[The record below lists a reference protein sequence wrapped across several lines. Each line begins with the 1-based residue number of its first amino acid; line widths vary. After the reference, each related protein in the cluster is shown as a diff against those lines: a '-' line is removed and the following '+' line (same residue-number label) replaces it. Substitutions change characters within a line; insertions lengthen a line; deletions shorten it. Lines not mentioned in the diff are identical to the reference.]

1 MADTVDSK
9 VLFSGARRYV
19 INLTNESDGSG
30 ESAVVKVDISGL
42 TGPNGGT
49 ATYSTIDR
57 IEYSIGG
64 FNYVTLEWNATTP
77 DEIAVLSGDGSIDW
91 TSVGG
96 NTDPQSSGGSG
107 DIQITTDDASDGDH
121 YNITLWM
128 RLRD

>member
-9 VLFSGARRYV
+9 VLFSGTRRYV

-30 ESAVVKVDISGL
+30 EAAVAKVDISGL

-49 ATYSTIDR
+49 ATYSSIDR
-57 IEYSIGG
+57 IDYSVGG
-64 FNYVTLEWNATTP
+64 FNYVTLEWNADTP
-77 DEIAVLSGDGSIDW
+77 DEIAVLFGEGSIDW

-96 NTDPQSSGGSG
+96 NTDPSTTGGSG
-107 DIQITTDDASDGDH
+107 DVQLTTDGAADGDS